1 MTTINSILCLRRAI
15 EETQR
20 REEEE
25 RLRREEEV
33 RQRAEKE
40 QQDRK
45 AREEAERLRKENEE
59 RLRREEEERQERRK
73 RVEAIM
79 ARTRGKSGGPG
90 KAGND
95 TVSSGQSTT
104 DVTAVGISNS
114 ISQPDLLGDI
124 VNKTNGGN
132 SNGQSPT
139 DDSVDTKKN
148 NGFHIDATDS
158 MSPSANTTSD
168 LPDISNVIAN
178 SNADSVNS
186 NANNNIADEHVE
198 LVA

>member
-1 MTTINSILCLRRAI
+1 MKYLSFFPPRAI

-25 RLRREEEV
+25 RLRREEEA

-40 QQDRK
+40 QQDKK

-79 ARTRGKSGGPG
+79 ARTRGKSSGPG
-90 KAGND
+90 KSELN

-104 DVTAVGISNS
+104 DVSGVGISNS
-114 ISQPDLLGDI
+114 NSQPDLLGDI

-132 SNGQSPT
+132 SNGQSSMSP
-139 DDSVDTKKN
+139 DDSAAIKKN
-148 NGFHIDATDS
+148 NGFHIDATD
-158 MSPSANTTSD
+158 PSSAGTTID

-178 SNADSVNS
+178 STNADSVNS

>member
-1 MTTINSILCLRRAI
+1 MFCCCRAI

-25 RLRREEEV
+25 RQRREEEA

-40 QQDRK
+40 IQDRK
-45 AREEAERLRKENEE
+45 AREEADRLRKENEE

-90 KAGND
+90 KSGND
-95 TVSSGQSTT
+95 LNTVSSGQSTT
-104 DVTAVGISNS
+104 DVSDVGMSNS

-132 SNGQSPT
+132 SIGQSSMSP
-139 DDSVDTKKN
+139 DDSTDTKKN
-148 NGFHIDATDS
+148 NGFHIDATNS
-158 MSPSANTTSD
+158 TSTTSTTSD

-178 SNADSVNS
+178 SSNADSVNS